1 MSKEAIFT
9 SGIILLTIPTIE
21 FGGVFLL
28 SVLTGLYKRPFTP
41 MQKGFFRAGHAHA
54 GVLVILALVVQIL
67 ADAAALDG
75 STQWFVRGGAVL
87 APILISAGFF
97 FAPLSGDG
105 TKPNRLIV
113 LIYIGA
119 ALLALVLIVLGI
131 SLISVGRA

>member
-1 MSKEAIFT
+1 MSKEALLT
-9 SGIILLTIPTIE
+9 SGIIILTIPTIE

-54 GVLVILALVVQIL
+54 GVLVILALIIQML
-67 ADAAALDG
+67 ADFAALDG
-75 STQWFVRGGAVL
+75 SMQGLVRGGAVA

-97 FAPLSGDG
+97 FAPLGGDG

-113 LIYIGA
+113 LIYAGA
-119 ALLALVLIVLGI
+119 AVLALTLIVLGI
-131 SLISVGRA
+131 SLISVARA